1 MVFSKRCNLL
11 NDGQHVKQKIIS
23 IIQAGEHC
31 CQTPRFVIHSLLHSL
46 PLYLE
51 FIVMK
56 ITVADVEHVA
66 RLARLE
72 LGEEEKNLF
81 AGQMDAI
88 LGYVEK
94 LKELDTDGILPT
106 SHAVPMENAF
116 REDLAKPSIGIEN
129 ALANAPDRV
138 ESFYRVPTVIE

>member
-1 MVFSKRCNLL
+1 
-11 NDGQHVKQKIIS
+11 
-23 IIQAGEHC
+23 
-31 CQTPRFVIHSLLHSL
+31 
-46 PLYLE
+46 
-51 FIVMK
+51 MK
-56 ITVADVEHVA
+56 ITVSDVEHVA

-72 LGEEEKNLF
+72 LGEEEKQLF

-94 LKELDTDGILPT
+94 LKELPTDDILPT

-116 REDLAKPSIGIEN
+116 REDLVRPSLGIEG

-138 ESFYRVPTVIE
+138 ASFYRVPKVIE

>member
-1 MVFSKRCNLL
+1 
-11 NDGQHVKQKIIS
+11 
-23 IIQAGEHC
+23 
-31 CQTPRFVIHSLLHSL
+31 
-46 PLYLE
+46 
-51 FIVMK
+51 MK

-72 LGEEEKNLF
+72 LSSCEKELF

-94 LKELDTDGILPT
+94 LKELNTDGIVPT

-116 REDLAKPSIGIEN
+116 RADAVQPSIGLEK
-129 ALANAPDRV
+129 ALTNAPERAG
-138 ESFYRVPTVIE
+138 SFFAVPKVIE